1 MDQQAI
7 DRLAAKSDRQML
19 LVELQDYRL
28 SPIEAKAV
36 MQRIQQ
42 YLDKH
47 NPDQLGE
54 GQIFYPAVA
63 FSEPAG
69 KPIEKCRLV
78 RIKLTLDAPEDL
90 EYLKD
95 GHGGPPA
102 LRRAR
107 LFRLAFEAMQQGAH
121 LVQEDF
127 VRLLGVSRRTVG
139 RIIAEFRQE
148 GIFIPT
154 RGYCKD
160 IGRGTTHKVV
170 AVEMFLKYASYTQM
184 GRKTGDTSSSL
195 MRYIKD
201 FAAVVNAVDLG
212 LSPTQVQVVTGM
224 SDKLVAEYIALYRHY
239 DIAQYQDVLD
249 RIRHPLERAFVTE
262 KLEKGGRT

>member
-1 MDQQAI
+1 
-7 DRLAAKSDRQML
+7 ML
-19 LVELQDYRL
+19 SMELQNYRL

-36 MQRIQQ
+36 VQRIQQ
-42 YLDKH
+42 YLDEH
-47 NPDQLGE
+47 NADQLGE

-78 RIKLTLDAPEDL
+78 RVKLTLDAPEDL

-95 GHGGPPA
+95 GHGGAPA

-107 LFRLAFEAMQQGAH
+107 LFRLAFEAMRQGAR

-127 VRLLGVSRRTVG
+127 VRLLGVSQRTVV
-139 RIIAEFRQE
+139 RIVAEFRRQ

-154 RGYCKD
+154 RGYSKD

-170 AVEMFLKYASYTQM
+170 AVEMFLKYASYTEM
-184 GRKTGDTSSSL
+184 GRKTGDTPSSL

-201 FAAVVNAVDLG
+201 FAAIVNAVDAG
-212 LSPTQVQVVTGM
+212 LSPTQVRVVTGM
-224 SDKLVAEYIALYRHY
+224 SEKLVAEYIALYRRY
-239 DIAQYQDVLD
+239 DTAEYQGVLD
-249 RIRHPLERAFVTE
+249 RIRHPLENAFVAE
-262 KLEKGGRT
+262 ELAKGGRR

>member
-7 DRLAAKSDRQML
+7 DRLTAKSDGQML
-19 LVELQDYRL
+19 LTELQNYRL

-36 MQRIQQ
+36 VQRLQQ
-42 YLDKH
+42 YLDEH
-47 NPDQLGE
+47 NSDRLRE

-69 KPIEKCRLV
+69 KPMEKCRLV
-78 RIKLTLDAPEDL
+78 QVKLTLDAPEDL

-95 GHGGPPA
+95 GQGGAPA

-107 LFRLAFEAMQQGAH
+107 LFRLAFEAMQQGAR

-127 VRLLGVSRRTVG
+127 VRLLGVSRRTVV
-139 RIIAEFRQE
+139 RIIAEFRRE

-184 GRKTGDTSSSL
+184 GRKTGDTPASL
-195 MRYIKD
+195 IRYIKD

-224 SDKLVAEYIALYRHY
+224 SDKLVAEYIALYLRY
-239 DIAQYQDVLD
+239 DTAEYEGVLD
-249 RIRHPLERAFVTE
+249 RIRHPLAKVPVTQRPG
-262 KLEKGGRT
+262 KGGRR

>member
-1 MDQQAI
+1 MDQQAV

-19 LVELQDYRL
+19 LVELQNYRL

-36 MQRIQQ
+36 VQRLEQ
-42 YLDKH
+42 YLDERH
-47 NPDQLGE
+47 PDQLGE

-63 FSEPAG
+63 FSQPAG
-69 KPIEKCRLV
+69 KPLEKCRLV
-78 RIKLTLDAPEDL
+78 QVKLTLDAPEDL

-95 GHGGPPA
+95 GRGGAPA

-107 LFRLAFEAMQQGAH
+107 LFRLAFEAIEQGAR

-127 VRLLGVSRRTVG
+127 VRLLGISRRTVG
-139 RIIAEFRQE
+139 RIIAEFRE
-148 GIFIPT
+148 NGIFIPT
-154 RGYCKD
+154 RGYCED

-170 AVEMFLKYASYTQM
+170 AVELFLKYASYTEM
-184 GRKTGDTSSSL
+184 RRHTGDTPASL

-212 LSPTQVQVVTGM
+212 LSPTQVQLVTGM
-224 SDKLVAEYIALYRHY
+224 SEKLVAEYVTLYRHY
-239 DIAQYQDVLD
+239 DTAEYQDVLD
-249 RIRHPLERAFVTE
+249 RIRQPLENPDLTE
-262 KLEKGGRT
+262 ALEKGGAR

>member
-7 DRLAAKSDRQML
+7 DRLATKSARQML
-19 LVELQDYRL
+19 LMELQNYRL
-28 SPIEAKAV
+28 SPIEAKAIV
-36 MQRIQQ
+36 QRIQQ
-42 YLDKH
+42 YLDEH

-54 GQIFYPAVA
+54 GQIFYSAVA

-69 KPIEKCRLV
+69 KPLKKCRLV
-78 RIKLTLDAPEDL
+78 RVKLTLDAPEDL

-95 GHGGPPA
+95 GHGGAPA

-107 LFRLAFEAMQQGAH
+107 LFRLAFEAVGQGAR

-127 VRLLGVSRRTVG
+127 VRLLGFSRRTVG
-139 RIIAEFRQE
+139 RIIAKFRQQ

-154 RGYCKD
+154 RGYCED

-170 AVEMFLKYASYTQM
+170 AVEMFLKYASYTEM
-184 GRKTGDTSSSL
+184 ERKTGDTPASL
-195 MRYIKD
+195 MRYIKG

-212 LSPTQVQVVTGM
+212 LSPTQVKVVTGM
-224 SDKLVAEYIALYRHY
+224 SEKLVADYIALYRRY
-239 DIAQYQDVLD
+239 DTAEYQGVLD
-249 RIRHPLERAFVTE
+249 RIRHPLEGVFLAQE
-262 KLEKGGRT
+262 PEKGGRR